1 MRRQDSLTRFA
12 ADTKVHSPEGRVPV
26 THQHTPARIHNKQ
39 REEGW
44 KGKNTFIRN
53 KESTLN

>member
-12 ADTKVHSPEGRVPV
+12 ADTKVDPPEGRVSV

-39 REEGW
+39 RQEGW
-44 KGKNTFIRN
+44 KGKNAFIFN
-53 KESTLN
+53 KEIKLN